1 MYNISTRQ
9 DRLVEV
15 YDHLRRYGYIH
26 TKKDLARSICHTL
39 PAMYSAFSGNKAYL
53 TDNFF
58 KKICDAFPDTFNL
71 KYLLIGEGELLIHH
85 DTIPPTTNQKEQ
97 SEKDIISLAT
107 DLIVELEQL
116 RRQTQ
121 NELMQLA
128 QARQSLESATAQL
141 QKLLTSH
148 RPTDY
153 FPQIAAEST
162 TQISTPNTPKNP

>member
-1 MYNISTRQ
+1 MIGRQ
-9 DRLVEV
+9 KRLNEV
-15 YDHLRRYGYIH
+15 YYYLRQNRGIH
-26 TKKDLARSICHTL
+26 TKTDFAEAIRYGRTS
-39 PAMYSAFSGNKAYL
+39 MSAALNGNESYL
-53 TDNFF
+53 TDSLFRN
-58 KKICDAFPDTFNL
+58 ICDTFPDTFNL
-71 KYLLIGEGELLIHH
+71 KYLIRGEGELLIHH

-148 RPTDY
+148 HPTDY

-162 TQISTPNTPKNP
+162 TTISTPNTPKKP

>member
-1 MYNISTRQ
+1 MYNIGTRQ
-9 DRLVEV
+9 DRLIEV
-15 YDHLRRYGYIH
+15 YDHLRKCGYIH
-26 TKKDLARSICHTL
+26 TKKDLARSIYHTL

-53 TDNFF
+53 TDSFF
-58 KKICDAFPDTFNL
+58 KKICDAFPNTFNL
-71 KYLLIGEGELLIHH
+71 KYLLRGEGELLIHH
-85 DTIPPTTNQKEQ
+85 DTIPPTNQKEQ

-148 RPTDY
+148 HPTDY

-162 TQISTPNTPKNP
+162 TPISTPNTPKNP

>member
-1 MYNISTRQ
+1 MIGRHK
-9 DRLVEV
+9 RLHEV
-15 YDHLRRYGYIH
+15 YEHLRKFFGIH
-26 TKKDLARSICHTL
+26 TQTDFANSIGATRSAI
-39 PAMYSAFSGNKAYL
+39 SAALNGNESYL
-53 TDNFF
+53 TDSLFRN
-58 KKICDAFPDTFNL
+58 ICDTFPDTFNL
-71 KYLLIGEGELLIHH
+71 KYLIRGEGELLIHH

-128 QARQSLESATAQL
+128 QARQSLESATEQL

-148 RPTDY
+148 HPTDY

-162 TQISTPNTPKNP
+162 TQKP

>member
-1 MYNISTRQ
+1 MIIRQKYLKEIYEYLRFTGRVHTQTDFANSIGATRSAISAA
-9 DRLVEV
+9 LN
-15 YDHLRRYGYIH
+15 
-26 TKKDLARSICHTL
+26 
-39 PAMYSAFSGNKAYL
+39 GNEAYL
-53 TDNFF
+53 TDSLFHR
-58 KKICDAFPDTFNL
+58 ICAKFPGTFSL
-71 KYLLIGEGELLIHH
+71 DYLLRGEGELLIHH

-148 RPTDY
+148 HPTDY

-162 TQISTPNTPKNP
+162 TQISTPNTHKNP

>member
-1 MYNISTRQ
+1 MIGRQ
-9 DRLVEV
+9 KRLNEV
-15 YDHLRRYGYIH
+15 YYYLRQNRGIH
-26 TKKDLARSICHTL
+26 TKTDFAEVIRYGRTS
-39 PAMYSAFSGNKAYL
+39 MSAALNGNESYL
-53 TDNFF
+53 TDSLFRN
-58 KKICDAFPDTFNL
+58 ICDTFPDTFNL
-71 KYLLIGEGELLIHH
+71 KYLLRGEGELLIHH
-85 DTIPPTTNQKEQ
+85 STIPPTTNQKEQ

-148 RPTDY
+148 HPTDY